1 MNKVRSEDG
10 TEIAYT
16 RDGGGASVVL
26 VGGGLDDGSENAALV
41 PALADRFTVIN
52 YARRGRGESGNVPP
66 YALEREIE
74 DLASLVEEAGGRA
87 HLFGAS
93 SGGALVLEAAAAGLP
108 VDRIAVWEVP
118 YAIGDEAVR
127 GWQDYVLALRDA
139 LHRDDRDQA
148 LALFMR
154 LAGSPEEMV
163 TQVRQ
168 SEYWPGMLELAPTL
182 AHDAACLGDGHPPV
196 DRLITISQPTLVL
209 TGPGEEAASQEMPVD
224 YMGNSADA
232 IVAAVPAAERRR
244 LSEGS
249 HMVDPQVLGP
259 VLIDWFENASG

>member
-1 MNKVRSEDG
+1 MNKVRSKDG

-16 RDGGGASVVL
+16 RGGDGPAVVL

-41 PALADRFTVIN
+41 PTMAGTFTVIN
-52 YARRGRGESGNVPP
+52 YARRGRGESGNIPP

-74 DLASLVEEAGGRA
+74 DLAAIVDEVGGQA
-87 HLFGAS
+87 HMFGAS

-108 VDRIAVWEVP
+108 VGRIAVWEVP
-118 YAIGDEAVR
+118 YAVGDEAVR
-127 GWQDYVLALRDA
+127 GWQEYVRALRAA

-163 TQVRQ
+163 THVRQ
-168 SEYWPGMLELAPTL
+168 SEYWPSMLELAPTL

-196 DRLITISQPTLVL
+196 DRLCTISQPTLVL
-209 TGPGEEAASQEMPVD
+209 TGPGGEATSQEMPVD
-224 YMGNSADA
+224 FMGNSADA
-232 IVAAVPAAERRR
+232 IVAAIPAAERRR

-249 HMVDPQVLGP
+249 HQVNPKVLGP
-259 VLIDWFENASG
+259 VLIDWLQA

>member
-1 MNKVRSEDG
+1 MSKVRSDDG

-16 RDGGGASVVL
+16 RDGDGPAVVL
-26 VGGGLDDGSENAALV
+26 VGGGLDDSSENAALV
-41 PALADRFTVIN
+41 PAMADTFTVIN
-52 YARRGRGESGNVPP
+52 YARRGRGESGNIAP

-74 DLASLVEEAGGRA
+74 DLAAFVKEAGGRA

-118 YAIGDEAVR
+118 YAVGDEAAR
-127 GWQDYVLALRDA
+127 GWQEYVRALHEA

-148 LALFMR
+148 LTLFMR
-154 LAGSPEEMV
+154 LAGSPDEMV
-163 TQVRQ
+163 THVRQ
-168 SEYWPGMLELAPTL
+168 SEYWPAMVDLAPTL

-196 DRLITISQPTLVL
+196 DRLGTISQPTLVL
-209 TGPGEEAASQEMPVD
+209 TGPGGEATSEELPLD
-224 YMGNSADA
+224 YMGSSADA
-232 IVAAVPAAERRR
+232 IVAAIPAAGRRR

-249 HMVDPQVLGP
+249 HMVDPEVLGP
-259 VLIDWFENASG
+259 VLIDWFQA

>member
-1 MNKVRSEDG
+1 M
-10 TEIAYT
+10 
-16 RDGGGASVVL
+16 
-26 VGGGLDDGSENAALV
+26 
-41 PALADRFTVIN
+41 
-52 YARRGRGESGNVPP
+52 
-66 YALEREIE
+66 EREIE
-74 DLASLVEEAGGRA
+74 DLAAVVEDAGGRA

-93 SGGALVLEAAAAGLP
+93 SGGALVFEAAAAGLP
-108 VDRIAVWEVP
+108 VDRVAVWEVP
-118 YAIGDEAVR
+118 YAVGDEAVR
-127 GWQDYVLALRDA
+127 GWQEYVRALGEA

-196 DRLITISQPTLVL
+196 DRLATISQPTLVL
-209 TGPGEEAASQEMPVD
+209 TGPGGEATSEEMPAD

-232 IVAAVPAAERRR
+232 IAAAIPTAERRR

-249 HMVDPQVLGP
+249 HMVDPEVLGP
-259 VLIDWFENASG
+259 VLIDWFMNGSD

>member
-1 MNKVRSEDG
+1 MSKLRSKDG

-16 RDGGGASVVL
+16 RDGNGPVVVL

-41 PALADRFTVIN
+41 PAMAGTFTVIN
-52 YARRGRGESGNVPP
+52 YARRGRGESGNIPP
-66 YALEREIE
+66 YALDREIE
-74 DLASLVEEAGGRA
+74 DLAALMEEVGGRA

-118 YAIGDEAVR
+118 YAVGDETLR
-127 GWQDYVLALRDA
+127 GWQEYVSDLREA

-148 LALFMR
+148 LTLFMR

-168 SEYWPGMLELAPTL
+168 SEYWPVMLELAPTL
-182 AHDAACLGDGHPPV
+182 AHDAACLGDGRPPV
-196 DRLITISQPTLVL
+196 DRLVSISQPTLVL
-209 TGPGEEAASQEMPVD
+209 TGPGGEATSGELPVD

-249 HMVDPQVLGP
+249 HMVDPAVLGP
-259 VLIDWFENASG
+259 VLIDWFHA